1 MTDVPLIPRT
11 VLFGNPER
19 AEVLISPDGAYLS
32 FLAPDEGVLNVWVA
46 PQAEPGQARPVT
58 HDRGRG
64 IRAYRWAYSGRH
76 ILFLQDENGD
86 ENWRVNVVDVDGGVT
101 RDLTPVS
108 GVQAQIRALSPDRPL
123 EAVIGLNDR
132 NPQWHDLYVVDLVT
146 GERSLILQHD
156 RFADFLFDDG
166 FNVVLA
172 FEMTPD
178 GALAI
183 LRPLPD
189 GAWSAWGQIPAADVL
204 TTTPLGVER
213 SGRRLIFKDSRGR
226 DTAALV
232 ALDPITGES
241 TLLAEDPKADAED
254 VLVDPNTHV
263 AQAVSFVY
271 ERQSWQVL
279 DPALAPDFEALRQ
292 SVRGDFAIAARTQ
305 DDALWI
311 IRDVVTDG
319 PVRYSLYDRRTRT
332 ARFLFT
338 GRPALEGKPL
348 SAMQSVVIRARD
360 GLSMVAYYTLPA
372 GAASSA
378 GIPERPGP
386 MVLMPHGGPWARD
399 YWTFHPWHQWLSNR
413 GYAVLSVN
421 FRSST
426 GFGKAFT
433 NAGDREWGG
442 RILTDQLD
450 AVNWAVE
457 HGIADPA
464 RVAILGGS
472 FGGYSVLA
480 GLTFHPEV
488 YACGVDLVGPSS
500 LVTLLESVPPYWKPM
515 LEVFTQRVGDHRTEE
530 GRALLLRHSP
540 LTQVERISRPLLI
553 AQGANDPRVKEAESE
568 QIVAAMTARHIP
580 VTYIRYPDEGHG
592 FARPENNR
600 SFAAVAEAFLA
611 QHLGGRLEPFG
622 RDLEGSS
629 IEVRKGAEGVPG
641 LEEVLATGR
650 S

>member
-1 MTDVPLIPRT
+1 MTDIPLIPRT

-19 AEVLISPDGAYLS
+19 AEVLVSPDGAHLS

-46 PQAEPGQARPVT
+46 PQDEPGQARAVT
-58 HDRGRG
+58 ADRGRG
-64 IRAYRWAYSGRH
+64 IRSHAWAYSGRH
-76 ILFLQDENGD
+76 ILYLQDEAGD
-86 ENWRVNVVDVDGGVT
+86 ENWRVYAVDVESGAS
-101 RDLTPVS
+101 RDLTPVA
-108 GVQAQIRALSPDRPL
+108 GVQAQIRALSASRPL

-132 NPQWHDLYVVDLVT
+132 DPQWHDLYIVNLVT
-146 GERSLILQHD
+146 GERTLLLQHD
-156 RFADFLFDDG
+156 RFADYMIDDD
-166 FNVVLA
+166 FKVVLA

-183 LRPLPD
+183 VRQAAD
-189 GAWSAWGQIPAADVL
+189 GEWSPWGEIPPGDVL
-204 TTTPLGVER
+204 TTAHVCVEQ
-213 SGRRLIFKDSRGR
+213 GGKRLIFKDSRGR

-232 ALDPITGES
+232 ALDADTGES
-241 TLLAEDPKADAED
+241 TLLAEDPRADAED
-254 VLVDPNTHV
+254 VLADPTKHAV
-263 AQAVSFVY
+263 QAVSFVY
-271 ERQSWQVL
+271 ERQRWQVL
-279 DPALAPDFEALRQ
+279 DASLAPDFEALRGI
-292 SVRGDFAIAARTQ
+292 VRGDFAVAARTL
-305 DDALWI
+305 DDSLWV

-338 GRPALEGKPL
+338 GRPALEGKRLMP
-348 SAMQSVVIRARD
+348 MHPVVIQARD

-372 GAASSA
+372 GVASSD

-399 YWTFHPWHQWLSNR
+399 YWTFHPWHQWLANR
-413 GYAVLSVN
+413 GYTVLSVN

-433 NAGDREWGG
+433 NAGDREWGE

-450 AVNWAVE
+450 AVAWAIQR
-457 HGIADPA
+457 GIADPA
-464 RVAILGGS
+464 RVGILGGS

-480 GLTFHPEV
+480 GLTFHPDV
-488 YACGVDLVGPSS
+488 YACGVDLVGPSN

-568 QIVAAMTARHIP
+568 QIVAAMTARQIP

-622 RDLEGSS
+622 SDLEGSS
-629 IEVRKGAEGVPG
+629 IDVRKGGEGVPG
-641 LEEVLATGR
+641 LEAALAER
-650 S
+650 SR